1 MGDKDM
7 SRKIESVAV
16 LGGGT
21 MGTGI
26 AGACA
31 QAGHRVLLLDVDMA
45 TAEAAKDRILN
56 GRPPSLEDPG
66 KASLITLGSL
76 EDDLHKIADYD
87 WICEAIIEDVD
98 AKRAL
103 FERFEPL
110 RRDGS
115 VVSTNTSGIPLHS
128 ITAGMPGRLCQDI
141 AVTHFFNPVQVMK
154 LMELV
159 PDTDTTADVIEALSA
174 FCGGTLG
181 KGVVHAKDTV
191 NFIGN
196 RIGCFLLLSGLHKA
210 KAALNDG
217 LSMEEIDA
225 LMSGPMGLPKT
236 GLYGLFD
243 LIGLDI
249 MYLVGKNLAVNL
261 PAGDTGHGFTSLP
274 ATEQAMYDSGQLG
287 RKTGGGFYKMIKH
300 DDGSRSKEIYDVA
313 TGVWRPAVDV
323 ELAEAHQ
330 DAAGLMFGDDAQARF
345 VWNLMGGALLYAAD
359 LIPEIADDV
368 VNIDNAMRWG
378 FAWKQGPFQLLDA
391 LGPAKVIAK
400 LEADGQPL
408 PAMLQVLKD
417 AGGDSF
423 YRNDGTEFLGLDGAY
438 HN

>member
-1 MGDKDM
+1 M

-31 QAGHRVLLLDVDMA
+31 QAGHRVLLLDVDRA
-45 TAEAAKDRILN
+45 TAEAAMDRILN
-56 GRPPSLEDPG
+56 GRPPSLEDPE

-76 EDDLHKIADYD
+76 TDDLHKIADYD

-103 FERFEPL
+103 FEKFEPL

-128 ITAGMPGRLCQDI
+128 ITAGMPERLCRDI
-141 AVTHFFNPVQVMK
+141 AVTHFFNPVQIMK

-159 PDTDTTADVIEALSA
+159 PDTDTTDDVIEAFA
-174 FCGGTLG
+174 EFCGGTLG

-210 KAALNDG
+210 KAALADG

-225 LMSGPMGLPKT
+225 LMSSPVGLPKT
-236 GLYGLFD
+236 GIYGLFD

-249 MYLVGKNLAVNL
+249 MYLVGRNLAVNL
-261 PAGDTGHGFTSLP
+261 PAGDNGHDFTALP

-313 TGVWRPAVDV
+313 TSAWRPAMDV

-330 DAAGLMFGDDAQARF
+330 DAGLMFGDDAQGRF
-345 VWNLMGGALLYAAD
+345 VWNLMGGALLYAAG
-359 LIPEIADDV
+359 LVPEISNDV

-378 FAWKQGPFQLLDA
+378 FAWRKGPFQLLDA
-391 LGPAKVIAK
+391 LGPNRVIAK

-408 PAMLQVLKD
+408 PAMLQTLKD
-417 AGGDSF
+417 AGAGSF
-423 YRNDGTEFLGLDGAY
+423 YRADGAEYLGLDGAY
-438 HN
+438 HPVPK

>member
-1 MGDKDM
+1 M

-31 QAGHRVLLLDVDMA
+31 QAGHRVLLLDVDRA
-45 TAEAAKDRILN
+45 TAEAALDRILN
-56 GRPPSLEDPG
+56 GRPPSLEDPE

-76 EDDLHKIADYD
+76 SDDLHKIVDYD

-98 AKRAL
+98 AKGAL

-128 ITAGMPGRLCQDI
+128 ITKGMPERLRRDI

-159 PDTDTTADVIEALSA
+159 PDTDTTDDVIEALSN

-210 KAALNDG
+210 KAALADG

-225 LMSGPMGLPKT
+225 LMSGPVGLPKT
-236 GLYGLFD
+236 GVYGLFD

-249 MYLVGKNLAVNL
+249 MYLVGRNLAVNL
-261 PAGDTGHGFTSLP
+261 PAGDSGHDYTALP
-274 ATEQAMYDSGQLG
+274 AIEQAMYDSGQLG

-300 DDGSRSKEIYDVA
+300 DDGSRSKEIYDVT
-313 TGVWRPAVDV
+313 TGAWRPAVDV

-330 DAAGLMFGDDAQARF
+330 DAASLMFGDDAQGRF
-345 VWNLMGGALLYAAD
+345 VWNLMGGTLLCAAG
-359 LIPEIADDV
+359 LVPEISNDV

-378 FAWKQGPFQLLDA
+378 FAWRKGPFQLLDA
-391 LGPAKVIAK
+391 LGPNRVIAK
-400 LEADGQPL
+400 LETEGQSL
-408 PAMLQVLKD
+408 PTMLQALKNS
-417 AGGDSF
+417 GVDSF
-423 YRNDGTEFLGLDGAY
+423 YRADGAEFLGLDGAY
-438 HN
+438 HPVPA

>member
-1 MGDKDM
+1 M
-7 SRKIESVAV
+7 SRTINSVAV

-31 QAGHRVLLLDVDMA
+31 QAGHRVLLLDVDRA
-45 TAEAAKDRILN
+45 AAEKALDRILN
-56 GRPPSLEDPG
+56 GRPPSLEDPE
-66 KASLITLGSL
+66 KASLITLGSFD
-76 EDDLHKIADYD
+76 DDLGQIAYYD
-87 WICEAIIEDVD
+87 WICEAIVEDVD

-128 ITAGMPGRLCQDI
+128 ITQGMPERLRRDI

-159 PDTDTTADVIEALSA
+159 PDSDTTVDVIDAFTD

-210 KAALNDG
+210 KAALADG
-217 LSMEEIDA
+217 LSMEDIDA
-225 LMSGPMGLPKT
+225 LMNGPVGLPKT

-249 MYLVGKNLAVNL
+249 MALVGKNLAVNL
-261 PAGDTGHGFTSLP
+261 PGSDAGHAFTSLP
-274 ATEQAMYDSGQLG
+274 ATEQAMHDSGQLG
-287 RKTGGGFYKMIKH
+287 RKTGSGFYKMIKH
-300 DDGSRSKEIYDVA
+300 DDGSRSKEIYDL
-313 TGVWRPAVDV
+313 TNGQWRDAMDV
-323 ELAEAHQ
+323 ELAGTHQ
-330 DAAGLMFGDDAQARF
+330 DAASLIFGDDAQARF
-345 VWNLMGGALLYAAD
+345 TWDLMGGTLCYAAG
-359 LIPEIADDV
+359 LVPEISNDV

-378 FAWKQGPFQLLDA
+378 FAWRKGPFQFLDA
-391 LGPAKVIAK
+391 LGPARVIAK
-400 LEADGQPL
+400 LEGDGQPL

-417 AGGDSF
+417 SGGDNF
-423 YRNDGTEFLGLDGAY
+423 YRADGAEFLGLDGAY
-438 HN
+438 HPML

>member
-1 MGDKDM
+1 M
-7 SRKIESVAV
+7 SRTIESVAV

-31 QAGHRVLLLDVDMA
+31 QAGHRVLLLDVDRA
-45 TAEAAKDRILN
+45 AAEKALDRILN
-56 GRPPSLEDPG
+56 GRPPSLEDPE
-66 KASLITLGSL
+66 KASLITLGSFD
-76 EDDLHKIADYD
+76 DDLAKIADYD

-128 ITAGMPGRLCQDI
+128 ITQGMPERLRRDI
-141 AVTHFFNPVQVMK
+141 AVTHFFNPVQIMK
-154 LMELV
+154 LVELV
-159 PDTDTTADVIEALSA
+159 PDADTTADVIDAFTD
-174 FCGGTLG
+174 FCGGALG

-210 KAALNDG
+210 KAALSQG
-217 LSMEEIDA
+217 LSMEDIDA
-225 LMSGPMGLPKT
+225 LMNGPVGLPKT

-261 PAGDTGHGFTSLP
+261 PHGDSGHAFTSLP
-274 ATEQAMYDSGQLG
+274 VAEQAMYDGGQLG

-300 DDGSRSKEIYDVA
+300 DDGSRSKEIFDV
-313 TGVWRPAVDV
+313 TSGQWRVAVDV
-323 ELAEAHQ
+323 DLAEAHQ
-330 DAAGLMFGDDAQARF
+330 DAASLMFGDDAQGRF
-345 VWNLMGGALLYAAD
+345 AWDLMGGTLLYAAG
-359 LIPEIADDV
+359 LVPEISNDV

-378 FAWKQGPFQLLDA
+378 FAWRKGPFELLDA
-391 LGPAKVIAK
+391 IGPNRVIAK
-400 LEADGQPL
+400 LDADSQPL
-408 PAMLQVLKD
+408 PVMLQTLKS
-417 AGGDSF
+417 AGVDTF
-423 YRNDGTEFLGLDGAY
+423 YRNDGTEYLGLDGAY
-438 HN
+438 YPV